1 MIVISNFNISRMSG
15 IQYKSFSLTSKAS
28 APDWERIP
36 HKGMERSS
44 EDEFNVRIDELAKGL
59 AEARLQNDSIQY
71 ENLSLAGD
79 KMRAQYISSV
89 SPDRKSMV
97 KDAAEMMKQSG
108 VKAGKTDPDGSM
120 NLIDY
125 LNKKDGIGDSGQ
137 EGRSCNT
144 AGAGTTVV
152 LSGSDLQPDTF
163 ELKESKMGQV
173 VMGYASGS
181 WYHVNTP
188 QEQAMQQTFLS
199 RLNKAEDRYYRQYV
213 NENTQEVTSYKKI
226 DYTV

>member
-1 MIVISNFNISRMSG
+1 MTNFNVSRRSG
-15 IQYKSFSLTSKAS
+15 VQYKSFSLTSKAS

-36 HKGMERSS
+36 HKGMERPS
-44 EDEFNVRIDELAKGL
+44 EAEFNVKIDELAKGL

-71 ENLSLAGD
+71 ENLSLEGD
-79 KMRAQYISSV
+79 KLRAQYISAV

-97 KDAAEMMKQSG
+97 KDATEMMKQA
-108 VKAGKTDPDGSM
+108 KAGRTDPDASM

-125 LNKKDGIGDSGQ
+125 LNKKEGI
-137 EGRSCNT
+137 E
-144 AGAGTTVV
+144 VV
-152 LSGSDLQPDTF
+152 HSGSDLQPDTF

-173 VMGYASGS
+173 VMGYTSGN

-199 RLNKAEDRYYRQYV
+199 RLNKTEDQYYRQYV
-213 NENTQEVTSYKKI
+213 NGDIQEVSGHKNI

>member
-1 MIVISNFNISRMSG
+1 MTNFNVSRSSG
-15 IQYKSFSLTSKAS
+15 VQYKSFSPTSKAS

-36 HKGMERSS
+36 HKGMERPS
-44 EDEFNVRIDELAKGL
+44 EAEFNAKIDELAKGL

-71 ENLSLAGD
+71 ENLSLEGD
-79 KMRAQYISSV
+79 KLRAQYISAV

-97 KDAAEMMKQSG
+97 KDAAEIMKQA
-108 VKAGKTDPDGSM
+108 KAGRTDPEASM

-125 LNKKDGIGDSGQ
+125 INKKDGI
-137 EGRSCNT
+137 E
-144 AGAGTTVV
+144 VV

-163 ELKESKMGQV
+163 EIKESKMGQA
-173 VMGYASGS
+173 VMGYASGN
-181 WYHVNTP
+181 WHYANTP

-199 RLNKAEDRYYRQYV
+199 RLNKTEDRHYRQYV
-213 NENTQEVTSYKKI
+213 NGDIQEVSSHKNI

>member
-1 MIVISNFNISRMSG
+1 MSG
-15 IQYKSFSLTSKAS
+15 IQYKSFSLTLKAS

-36 HKGMERSS
+36 HKGMERPS
-44 EDEFNVRIDELAKGL
+44 EDEFNAKIDELAKGL

-71 ENLSLAGD
+71 KNLSLSGD
-79 KMRAQYISSV
+79 KMRAQYISAV

-97 KDAAEMMKQSG
+97 KDAEKMMKQSG
-108 VKAGKTDPDGSM
+108 EKAGKTDPDGSM

-125 LNKKDGIGDSGQ
+125 LNRKDGIGESDQ
-137 EGRSCNT
+137 EGSGRNS
-144 AGAGTTVV
+144 AGSGTTVV

-181 WYHVNTP
+181 WYHVNTS

-213 NENTQEVTSYKKI
+213 TKNTQEVTSYKKI
-226 DYTV
+226 DYTI

>member
-1 MIVISNFNISRMSG
+1 MSDFNVSRMSG
-15 IQYKSFSLTSKAS
+15 VQYKSFSLASKAS

-36 HKGMERSS
+36 HKGMERPTES
-44 EDEFNVRIDELAKGL
+44 EFNAKIDELAKGL

-71 ENLSLAGD
+71 ENLSLACD
-79 KMRAQYISSV
+79 KLRAQYISAV
-89 SPDRKSMV
+89 SPDRRSMV
-97 KDAAEMMKQSG
+97 KDAAGIMNQSG
-108 VKAGKTDPDGSM
+108 AKAGRTDPEASM

-125 LNKKDGIGDSGQ
+125 LNKKDGIG
-137 EGRSCNT
+137 
-144 AGAGTTVV
+144 VV

-199 RLNKAEDRYYRQYV
+199 RLNKTEDRYYRQYV
-213 NENTQEVTSYKKI
+213 NGDIQEVSRHKNI